1 MEDRFVP
8 IYRIALVR
16 ERRKRIENHKVTTP
30 AEAVAIVRL
39 YLEEPD
45 REVVVALILSTKNEV
60 IGINTVSVGTLDSAL
75 VHPREVFKP
84 AILLNAAS
92 VLIAHN
98 HPSGDAT
105 PSAEDRRISERLA
118 DAGKVL
124 GIELCDHLV
133 IGNGVHTS
141 LKERGII

>member
-1 MEDRFVP
+1 SEYSVP
-8 IYRIALVR
+8 IYRITLVR
-16 ERRKRIENHKVTTP
+16 EGEQ
-30 AEAVAIVRL
+30 AVAARRVSNPGDVVSIVRE
-39 YLEEPD
+39 YLGEPD
-45 REVVVALILSTKNEV
+45 REVMVALMLSTKCDL

-92 VLIAHN
+92 VIVAHN

-105 PSAEDRRISERLA
+105 PSAEDRRTSERLA

-124 GIELCDHLV
+124 GIELCDHIV

-141 LKERGII
+141 LKERGVI